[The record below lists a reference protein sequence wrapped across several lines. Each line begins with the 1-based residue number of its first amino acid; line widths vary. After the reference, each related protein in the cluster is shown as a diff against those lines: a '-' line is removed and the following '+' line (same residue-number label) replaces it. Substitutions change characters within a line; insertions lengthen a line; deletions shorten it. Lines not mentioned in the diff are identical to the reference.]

1 MRGVNLR
8 IDTSFGIPELDYKNS
23 SIHQIKTHN
32 KLLENLDIWIKKRYI
47 QKIQEARWS
56 SHDIHKF
63 GFQDD
68 LALTDNL
75 LSHSH
80 MYLTDEYG
88 PDQSYL
94 GGKRGENNSIE
105 IYLNILRTMWK
116 DYTPPQNIVNR
127 RKIKKGINKTKNIL
141 IKMAF
146 HRLKKN
152 YKIRIGPLTPI
163 GIKGLKVF
171 ISSITN

>member
-56 SHDIHKF
+56 NHFDHKF
-63 GFQDD
+63 RFQDD
-68 LALTDNL
+68 IVLTDNL

-80 MYLTDEYG
+80 MYLTDQYG

-105 IYLNILRTMWK
+105 IYTNILKAMWN
-116 DYTPPQNIVNR
+116 DYIPRDLLYKRLI
-127 RKIKKGINKTKNIL
+127 IKKVFNKQ
-141 IKMAF
+141 
-146 HRLKKN
+146 
-152 YKIRIGPLTPI
+152 YKII
-163 GIKGLKVF
+163 IKDIFNRFTKF
-171 ISSITN
+171 Y